1 MGWRFPLREE
11 KEGEGEQVTE
21 RERNGVIS
29 MLDDKYAGP
38 FAGYLDYVDYTIG
51 RKLAITDSGH
61 MGLVPA
67 GVEEGDL
74 VVFIERENLCFT
86 LRRED
91 YVEQAEGES
100 KANERAMGSSKGK
113 AKANSAVA
121 DDTSC
126 DETFRLVGQSYIHD
140 LKLDRRVEK
149 ENWFKIW

>member
-1 MGWRFPLREE
+1 
-11 KEGEGEQVTE
+11 
-21 RERNGVIS
+21 
-29 MLDDKYAGP
+29 MLDDKHAGP
-38 FAGYLDYVDYTIG
+38 LAGYIDYVDYTIG
-51 RKLAITDSGH
+51 RKFAITDSGH

-67 GVEEGDL
+67 GAEEGDL
-74 VVFIERENLCFT
+74 VVFIERENLFFT

-91 YVEQAEGES
+91 YVEQAEGEI

-113 AKANSAVA
+113 AKANSTVA